1 VVVVAIVVVV
11 VDVAVVDVD
20 ELEDELGVCAVASLV
35 VVVVLLVS
43 PPQATTTNMTM
54 AATTRTCLDTIPPL
68 VDVGRV
74 YPESCPFLRF
84 WGQLQ
89 PLTRSPRTRRQNLG
103 PGFFVAGPGFEP
115 ATFGS

>member
-20 ELEDELGVCAVASLV
+20 ELEDELGVCAVTSLV
-35 VVVVLLVS
+35 VAVVLLVS
-43 PPQATTTNMTM
+43 PPQATTANMTM

-84 WGQLQ
+84 WGTALASDDSSE
-89 PLTRSPRTRRQNLG
+89 PPSGSGAGSLRSGVGFG
-103 PGFFVAGPGFEP
+103 PANFEL
-115 ATFGS
+115 